1 MAMWAPRLWTRA
13 PTVLKDAHVCV
24 AQTLNALRLPT
35 VGGPAATTS
44 GVGAARG
51 RTSWAGGAGGAPYAR
66 LAPPRLREPSKDNA
80 GGGFYGGAPAGG
92 GALAQGAPGRPE
104 TGPAGEGGGAPRG
117 TPART

>member
-66 LAPPRLREPSKDNA
+66 LAPPRLREPANHNA
-80 GGGFYGGAPAGG
+80 GGGLCGGAP
-92 GALAQGAPGRPE
+92 
-104 TGPAGEGGGAPRG
+104 GGGAPHPRAAPG
-117 TPART
+117 RT

>member
-51 RTSWAGGAGGAPYAR
+51 RTSWAGGAGGAPYPRPAPAR
-66 LAPPRLREPSKDNA
+66 RREPPDHRGAQRLSW
-80 GGGFYGGAPAGG
+80 GRPPGGAPHPER
-92 GALAQGAPGRPE
+92 AP
-104 TGPAGEGGGAPRG
+104 
-117 TPART
+117 

>member
-66 LAPPRLREPSKDNA
+66 LPAARLREPSNESAA
-80 GGGFYGGAPAGG
+80 GRLGGGAPAGG
-92 GALAQGAPGRPE
+92 GPGPD
-104 TGPAGEGGGAPRG
+104 GGAGGPQAARPAEGRG
-117 TPART
+117 GPP